1 MILYINA
8 CPRTDSRTDKI
19 AKAYLK
25 KIGKP
30 YKELKL
36 TELNLQPLNNNSL
49 EKRTNLLVNNMYD
62 DEMFKYSKEF
72 SNASNIV
79 IAAPFWDYSFPSI
92 LKIYL
97 ENIYCIGIV
106 SRYDEFGNPVGLCKA
121 KSLVYITTSGGKYD
135 ASYSYNYIETLA
147 KVCFGIKETKLI
159 KAENLDIEGN
169 DYNKIIDDVIESL

>member
-62 DEMFKYSKEF
+62 DEMFKYSNEF

-92 LKIYL
+92 LKGVNFKSTL
-97 ENIYCIGIV
+97 VPCV
-106 SRYDEFGNPVGLCKA
+106 SNFISTVFSFD
-121 KSLVYITTSGGKYD
+121 STD
-135 ASYSYNYIETLA
+135 
-147 KVCFGIKETKLI
+147 LI
-159 KAENLDIEGN
+159 I
-169 DYNKIIDDVIESL
+169 SS